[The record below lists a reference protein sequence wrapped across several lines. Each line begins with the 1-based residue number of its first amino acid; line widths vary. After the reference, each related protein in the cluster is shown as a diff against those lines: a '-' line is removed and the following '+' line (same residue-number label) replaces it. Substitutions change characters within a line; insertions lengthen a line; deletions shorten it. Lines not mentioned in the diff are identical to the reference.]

1 MARRPSSIDRM
12 EPEVRDWIG
21 RLRDQ
26 GRTLDEIIGKLRELD
41 VAALPSRTAL
51 HRHLQKAD
59 AIADRL
65 RKSRA
70 VADVIVRRL
79 GDAQP
84 DKATRLNIELMHQAV
99 FDMLSTQSEDGEPVT
114 LEPMQVMLI
123 AKALDHLGKASKDD
137 VARTITI
144 EKRAA
149 DKARAAALKE
159 AEAAVAK
166 HGGSGALTPEL
177 QQAFKAML
185 FGQRDG

>member
-1 MARRPSSIDRM
+1 MAKRPSSIDRM
-12 EPEVRDWIG
+12 DPEVRDWIG

-26 GRTLDEIIGKLRELD
+26 GRTLDEIIAKLRELD
-41 VAALPSRTAL
+41 GDAVPSRSAL

-59 AIADRL
+59 AIAERL

-79 GDAQP
+79 GDTEP

-99 FDMLSTQSEDGEPVT
+99 FDMLSTDGDDGEPVI
-114 LEPMQVMLI
+114 LDAQQVMLI
-123 AKALDHLGKASKDD
+123 SKALDHLGKASKDD
-137 VARTITI
+137 VARTIAI
-144 EKRAA
+144 EKRATE
-149 DKARAAALKE
+149 KARAEAVKQ

-166 HGGSGALTPEL
+166 HGGAGALTPEL
-177 QQAFKAML
+177 KQAFKAML